1 MSVEYKGRRLIT
13 SAAVATA
20 VLAAAGMAHA
30 KDPVR
35 IGVPTAQ
42 SGTYAD
48 LGNQA
53 IRAVEFAA
61 KQANDAGGIDGRMV
75 EFRVYDSEAKPEVA
89 RRQAE
94 KLALE
99 GYNILT
105 GTVASGEGLAMAP
118 MLERWDA
125 IYVSTIN
132 KSNKIS
138 GDSCVPRMFRVNKM
152 DAQDGMVVEPWLA
165 SREEPKWAIMAA
177 DIAWGQDA
185 AASFKK
191 AAAATG
197 KEIVTEHFSPFG
209 TNDFAPYI
217 QQIRDSGADGL
228 WIALAGRDAINFAQQ
243 AGQFGLFDVVT
254 TGGVSFT
261 VDNTVDTLGDI
272 SKGIHGIINYSS
284 TLDTPE
290 NKAFVEAWKAHFNGA
305 EPSNFEGETYMGMQ
319 VILEAVRRADSVAPV
334 DIAKQMH
341 GGTFPTILGELKIRE
356 EDHQIV
362 APNYFGIVDEYN
374 GKLRPVINMTISA
387 EDATP
392 PPSPD
397 CQMGEIN

>member
-1 MSVEYKGRRLIT
+1 MSLKYKTNRLVQ
-13 SAAVATA
+13 SALLAAVT
-20 VLAAAGMAHA
+20 VFAAGSAQA
-30 KDPVR
+30 ADPVR
-35 IGVPTAQ
+35 IGIPTAQ

-61 KQANDAGGIDGRMV
+61 HQVNETGGVDGRMV
-75 EFRVYDSEAKPEVA
+75 EFKAYDSEAKPEVA

-132 KSNKIS
+132 KSNKLS
-138 GDSCVPRMFRVNKM
+138 GESCTARLFRVNKM
-152 DAQDGMVVEPWLA
+152 DAQDGMVIKPWLA
-165 SREEPKWAIMAA
+165 TQEDPKWAILAA
-177 DIAWGQDA
+177 DISWGQDA
-185 AASFKK
+185 AASFKS

-197 KEIVTEHFSPFG
+197 KEIVSEQYSPFG

-217 QQIRDSGADGL
+217 QQVRDSGADGL
-228 WIALAGRDAINFAQQ
+228 WIALAGRDAINFATQ
-243 AGQFGLFDVVT
+243 AGQFGLFEDVK
-254 TGGVSFT
+254 TGGVSFVT
-261 VDNTVDTLGDI
+261 DNTVKTLGET
-272 SKGIHGIINYSS
+272 SRGINGIINYSS

-290 NKAFVEAWKAHFNGA
+290 NNKFVEAWKAYYNGD

-319 VILEAVRRADSVAPV
+319 VILESVRRAKSVTPI

-341 GGTFPTILGELKIRE
+341 GGTFETILGELTIRP

-362 APNYFGIVDEYN
+362 APNYFGYVGEKD
-374 GKLRPVINMTISA
+374 GKLKPVITMSISA

-392 PPSPD
+392 PPSAD
-397 CQMGEIN
+397 CKMGELR